1 MAADVGAVPVQTAI
15 DRIGFGRF
23 QKRLLGVCG
32 VTWAADAAEI
42 FLIAFALPKITED
55 FGLTTF
61 RARSSSPRR
70 SSACSPAPGSG
81 APSPTASAASAA
93 SRSRSGSS
101 PCSASCRPSRR
112 TCSGSALFR
121 ILAGFGLGGAV
132 PLDFSLFAEYLPT
145 RNRGRWLVILESFW
159 GVGTVVAAG
168 LAWILVPTLG
178 WRYLLGSSA
187 VAGALV
193 FWVRLRIPESP
204 RFLAATGRVDEAEAI
219 LGQVARENGVPEQAT
234 FRASSRPPTRSDK
247 VEIKR
252 LFEGKLARTTVML
265 WSTWFFIAL
274 AYYGLFSWLPKIFAE
289 RGFDVVQTY
298 GYTLLLAAA
307 QLPGYF
313 SAAWLVERW
322 GRKRTFVTYL
332 SIAALCTFVYGTAT
346 SLTVLI
352 AAAILMS
359 FFALGAW
366 SSLYAYTP
374 ELLPTRMRTTGM
386 GAGERHGPRGR
397 RARAAHRRR
406 ADPRL
411 ARASR

>member
-61 RARSSSPRR
+61 QSSVVVASTFVGMLAGAWFWGTISDRIGRKRGFTITIGIFAFFGFLSAFSPNMFWLC
-70 SSACSPAPGSG
+70 A
-81 APSPTASAASAA
+81 
-93 SRSRSGSS
+93 
-101 PCSASCRPSRR
+101 
-112 TCSGSALFR
+112 FR

-204 RFLAATGRVDEAEAI
+204 RYLATAGRMDEARQVLA
-219 LGQVARENGVPEQAT
+219 QVASANG
-234 FRASSRPPTRSDK
+234 R
-247 VEIKR
+247 
-252 LFEGKLARTTVML
+252 
-265 WSTWFFIAL
+265 
-274 AYYGLFSWLPKIFAE
+274 
-289 RGFDVVQTY
+289 
-298 GYTLLLAAA
+298 
-307 QLPGYF
+307 QLD
-313 SAAWLVERW
+313 VERVQAPL
-322 GRKRTFVTYL
+322 TE
-332 SIAALCTFVYGTAT
+332 AAPGV
-346 SLTVLI
+346 
-352 AAAILMS
+352 
-359 FFALGAW
+359 
-366 SSLYAYTP
+366 
-374 ELLPTRMRTTGM
+374 R
-386 GAGERHGPRGR
+386 
-397 RARAAHRRR
+397 
-406 ADPRL
+406 
-411 ARASR
+411 

>member
-1 MAADVGAVPVQTAI
+1 MSAHAGAVPVQTAI

-42 FLIAFALPKITED
+42 FLIAFALPKITDD
-55 FGLTTF
+55 FGLSTF
-61 RARSSSPRR
+61 QSSARRLLRR

-93 SRSRSGSS
+93 SRSRSASS
-101 PCSASCRPSRR
+101 RSSASCRPSRP
-112 TCSGSALFR
+112 TCGCSALFR

-159 GVGTVVAAG
+159 GVGTVVAARR
-168 LAWILVPTLG
+168 WP
-178 WRYLLGSSA
+178 GSSSRRS
-187 VAGALV
+187 AGATCSAAPRSPARCV

-219 LGQVARENGVPEQAT
+219 LGQVARENGVTGTGRSAHRAARRRQRQGRDQAPVRGQARPHHGDAVEHLVLH
-234 FRASSRPPTRSDK
+234 RARLLRPLRAGCRRSSPS
-247 VEIKR
+247 
-252 LFEGKLARTTVML
+252 AA
-265 WSTWFFIAL
+265 ST
-274 AYYGLFSWLPKIFAE
+274 SS
-289 RGFDVVQTY
+289 QTY

-322 GRKRTFVTYL
+322 GR
-332 SIAALCTFVYGTAT
+332 S
-346 SLTVLI
+346 
-352 AAAILMS
+352 
-359 FFALGAW
+359 
-366 SSLYAYTP
+366 
-374 ELLPTRMRTTGM
+374 
-386 GAGERHGPRGR
+386 GR
-397 RARAAHRRR
+397 
-406 ADPRL
+406 
-411 ARASR
+411 S